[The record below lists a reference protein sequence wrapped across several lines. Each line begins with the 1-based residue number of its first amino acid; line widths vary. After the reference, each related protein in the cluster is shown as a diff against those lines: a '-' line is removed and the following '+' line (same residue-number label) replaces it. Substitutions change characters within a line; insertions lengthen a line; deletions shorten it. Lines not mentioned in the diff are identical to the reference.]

1 MAQSKSKPR
10 VIKDFDKLDKEIQE
24 HIAQLYPNGFAE
36 HLITYTDSNTGLER
50 FALPYETEDRYY
62 VVGMDE
68 YMESQVDSGD
78 AIDDF
83 GKDDSDDL
91 IDLGIDNME
100 KPSEIKIEEDDEEED
115 DEDDDIVNKNDF
127 DDEDDEDENTDE
139 IDDEE
144 DDDDDEK

>member
-24 HIAQLYPNGFAE
+24 HIVQLYPNGFAE
-36 HLITYTDSNTGLER
+36 HLITYTDPKTGLER

-62 VVGMDE
+62 MVRMDE

-78 AIDDF
+78 AIDDDF
-83 GKDDSDDL
+83 GKDESDDL

-100 KPSEIKIEEDDEEED
+100 KPSELKMEEEED
-115 DEDDDIVNKNDF
+115 DDTEDDDIVNKNDF
-127 DDEDDEDENTDE
+127 DDEDDEDGVADE
-139 IDDEE
+139 IDE
-144 DDDDDEK
+144 DDDEDDDEK

>member
-1 MAQSKSKPR
+1 
-10 VIKDFDKLDKEIQE
+10 
-24 HIAQLYPNGFAE
+24 
-36 HLITYTDSNTGLER
+36 
-50 FALPYETEDRYY
+50 
-62 VVGMDE
+62 MDE

-100 KPSEIKIEEDDEEED
+100 KPSEIKIEEDDEEDD

>member
-36 HLITYTDSNTGLER
+36 HLITYTDPKTGLER

-62 VVGMDE
+62 MVRMDE

-100 KPSEIKIEEDDEEED
+100 KPSEIKIEEDDEED
-115 DEDDDIVNKNDF
+115 
-127 DDEDDEDENTDE
+127 DDEDEITDE
-139 IDDEE
+139 IEEE
-144 DDDDDEK
+144 DDDDDDEK

>member
-36 HLITYTDSNTGLER
+36 HLITYTDPKSGLER

-62 VVGMDE
+62 MVRMDE

-83 GKDDSDDL
+83 GKDDNDDL

-100 KPSEIKIEEDDEEED
+100 KPSEIKIEEDEEED

-127 DDEDDEDENTDE
+127 DDEDDEDEITDE

-144 DDDDDEK
+144 DDDNDEK

>member
-36 HLITYTDSNTGLER
+36 HLITYTDPKTGLER

-62 VVGMDE
+62 MVRMDE

-91 IDLGIDNME
+91 IDLGLDNME

-115 DEDDDIVNKNDF
+115 DEDEI
-127 DDEDDEDENTDE
+127 TDE

>member
-36 HLITYTDSNTGLER
+36 HLITYTDPKTGLER

-62 VVGMDE
+62 MVRMDE

-100 KPSEIKIEEDDEEED
+100 KPSEIKIEEDGEED
-115 DEDDDIVNKNDF
+115 DEDDDIVNKNEF
-127 DDEDDEDENTDE
+127 DDEDDEDEITDE

-144 DDDDDEK
+144 DDDNDEK

>member
-36 HLITYTDSNTGLER
+36 HLITYTDPKTGLER

-62 VVGMDE
+62 MVRMDE

-115 DEDDDIVNKNDF
+115 DED
-127 DDEDDEDENTDE
+127 ENTDE

>member
-36 HLITYTDSNTGLER
+36 HLITYTDPKTGLER

-62 VVGMDE
+62 MVRMDE
-68 YMESQVDSGD
+68 YMDAQVDSGH

-127 DDEDDEDENTDE
+127 DDEDDEDEITDE